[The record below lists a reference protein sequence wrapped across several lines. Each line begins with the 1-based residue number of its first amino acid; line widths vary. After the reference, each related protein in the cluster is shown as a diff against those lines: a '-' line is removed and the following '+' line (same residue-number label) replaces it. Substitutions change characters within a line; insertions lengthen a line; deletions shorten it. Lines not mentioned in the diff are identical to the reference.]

1 VLAADPEW
9 QAREQLIEEERE
21 AAIKVFPFLS
31 DVQKTECEQGPD
43 SQEAAR

>member
-1 VLAADPEW
+1 
-9 QAREQLIEEERE
+9 
-21 AAIKVFPFLS
+21 AAITVFPFLS

>member
-1 VLAADPEW
+1 
-9 QAREQLIEEERE
+9 
-21 AAIKVFPFLS
+21 VFPFLS